1 VDQAGFHRGIALFNR
16 GEFYEAHEVLEDVW
30 RVAPAPE
37 KLFLQGLIQLSVA
50 LYHYSQGN
58 AAGAKSLLARGERN
72 LAGYPEEYAG
82 VRLEPLRIAITA
94 WRQALESGALPPKFP
109 EISLNL

>member
-1 VDQAGFHRGIALFNR
+1 MDQDGFHRGIVLFNR

-30 RVAPAPE
+30 RAAPVPE
-37 KLFLQGLIQLSVA
+37 KLFLQGLIQISVA
-50 LYHYSQGN
+50 LYHHSQGN

-82 VRLEPLRIAITA
+82 VHLKPLRMAVAA
-94 WRQALESGALPPKFP
+94 WREALDQEMPGQEFP
-109 EISLNL
+109 QIVMR